1 MFGIAASAIICQMLR
16 WLNDEKLRGITAPL
30 SFIITLKYM
39 DQKFFLYA
47 RKSTDVDDKQAL
59 SIEAQIAELKA
70 FAKKENIFIS
80 KIIIEK
86 KTAKVPG
93 RPLFNDMLNRLEK
106 GEAQGILSWHPDRLA
121 RNSVDG
127 GRIIYLLDTGKLSAL
142 KFPQFWYE
150 NTAQGKFMLN
160 MAFGQSKYYVDSL
173 SENVKRGLRQKV
185 RNGIYPS
192 LAPIGYI
199 NDVRKKTVMVD
210 RKRSVIVREAF
221 ELYAKGNSG
230 LWDISNFF
238 ASHGIFSSGGKHLN
252 GKVCEGNKPF
262 KLDRITFILS
272 NPFYYGH
279 FRYGKEVY
287 EGKHPPII
295 TKNLFDQVQAILK
308 KRSRPQYSPK
318 NDPEALCGLVRCG
331 SCSMGITAE
340 YKIKR
345 QKNGN
350 EHHYTYYHCTR
361 KNKVIKC
368 SEPCIREEVLAT
380 QLSSLIEDFSLP
392 EDWANQM
399 FTMLEKDEKEGAHS
413 SAAFVQ
419 ESKEKTATLS
429 QKLQR
434 LLDSYL
440 EQDIEREVYLHKKA
454 ELMSEKKS
462 LEEKIVTL
470 EQQKTGWIEPL
481 REWVKEAQNGVKIA
495 RGYDL
500 VPKKVIAKK
509 LFGSNLLLTAQNL
522 SVQPT
527 KIEGEKSVFA
537 WPIVGEKSIPPYSSE
552 GEKSSETSE
561 KIVPI
566 VGENLVLFGG
576 KNPWDALRFARQ
588 LFANNLNENTSRI
601 PESVIVVARRGIEPL
616 LTA

>member
-1 MFGIAASAIICQMLR
+1 
-16 WLNDEKLRGITAPL
+16 
-30 SFIITLKYM
+30 M

-59 SIEAQIAELKA
+59 SIEAQITELRA
-70 FAKKENIFIS
+70 FAKKENLYIS
-80 KIIIEK
+80 KTIIEK

-93 RPLFNDMLNRLEK
+93 RHLFNDMLNQIEK
-106 GEAQGILSWHPDRLA
+106 GEADGILSWHPDRLA

-199 NDVRKKTVMVD
+199 NDVRKKSVVVD

-221 ELYAKGNSG
+221 ELYAKGNSN
-230 LWDISNFF
+230 LRDISNLL
-238 ASHGIFSSGGKHLN
+238 ASQGIFSNGGRHLN
-252 GKVCEGNKPF
+252 GKLCEGNKPF

-287 EGKHPPII
+287 KGKHQPII
-295 TKNLFDQVQAILK
+295 TKNLFDQVQAILR

-318 NDPEALCGLVRCG
+318 NNPEALCGLVRCAHCG
-331 SCSMGITAE
+331 MGITAE
-340 YKIKR
+340 YKIKK

-350 EHHYTYYHCTR
+350 EHHYTYYHCTK
-361 KNKVIKC
+361 KNKTVKC
-368 SEPCIREEVLAT
+368 SEPSIREEILDG
-380 QLSSLIEDFSLP
+380 QLSSLIEKFSLP

-419 ESKEKTATLS
+419 ESKERTGIIS

-440 EQDIEREVYLHKKA
+440 EQDIERNIYLDKKA

-462 LEEKIVTL
+462 LEERIVTL
-470 EQQKTGWIEPL
+470 EQEKTGWIEPL
-481 REWVKEAQNGVKIA
+481 REWIKEAQTGVKIA

-500 VPKKVIAKK
+500 MPKKLIARK
-509 LFGSNLLLTAQNL
+509 LFGSNLLLTARNL
-522 SVQPT
+522 RLEPT
-527 KIEGEKSVFA
+527 IIEGEKSVFA
-537 WPIVGEKSIPPYSSE
+537 WPIVGEKSIPAYSSE
-552 GEKSSETSE
+552 GEKSAETKE
-561 KIVPI
+561 KSVPI
-566 VGENLVLFGG
+566 EGENIVSFGG
-576 KNPWDALRFARQ
+576 KNPWDALRVARQ
-588 LFANNLNENTSRI
+588 LIEKIQNKNTLKFQ
-601 PESVIVVARRGIEPL
+601 ESVIMVCVYSEARTYFIQNS
-616 LTA
+616 